1 MKSGGVDMK
10 RIRCGFGRAA
20 IALAAA
26 ALGLSTTPALAQNIS
41 DNPPVAIKNDSGGA
55 RKICFHKSEKV
66 TLFAIGCITLKAGGR
81 FYWDRERQFT
91 SFKVKVYEKRS
102 LFDKYLYTRGMPF
115 DTGEIVIGAGSR
127 FDFSR
132 FKKPVNRYLVRVC
145 NTQYDDK
152 VQFSLAADTPRG
164 QFSEGWWS
172 VERGSCKTIPFGK
185 RLKDS
190 WNIPYGQNLR
200 LFYRAR
206 TFGKKPVFWNKGDRA
221 QVFCHDKNKWFV
233 AKLKSDGSCATGQDA
248 TTFRLLAMP
257 SQNSEELIYLSF

>member
-1 MKSGGVDMK
+1 MNNNAM
-10 RIRCGFGRAA
+10 R
-20 IALAAA
+20 
-26 ALGLSTTPALAQNIS
+26 
-41 DNPPVAIKNDSGGA
+41 GGA

-132 FKKPVNRYLVRVC
+132 FKKPVNRYVLRVC

-172 VERGSCKTIPFGK
+172 VERGSCKTVPFGK

-206 TFGKKPVFWNKGDRA
+206 TFGKKTGFLEQGRSCTGVLLQRVTEICGEIGERRFLRGAADRIDFPRA
-221 QVFCHDKNKWFV
+221 CN
-233 AKLKSDGSCATGQDA
+233 A
-248 TTFRLLAMP
+248 LANQRRNALP
-257 SQNSEELIYLSF
+257 DVLAERSAARGRRCIGKAL